1 MYNKLYNMD
10 DWLSMLKIL
19 PNHRLLWT
27 ADRPPRPQIRIV
39 IAPSKARRILHGVSP
54 CREEVSN
61 GFL

>member
-27 ADRPPRPQIRIV
+27 ADRPPRPQSRIV
-39 IAPSKARRILHGVSP
+39 V
-54 CREEVSN
+54 CRLSRYYSRLWFFEAY
-61 GFL
+61 LLT